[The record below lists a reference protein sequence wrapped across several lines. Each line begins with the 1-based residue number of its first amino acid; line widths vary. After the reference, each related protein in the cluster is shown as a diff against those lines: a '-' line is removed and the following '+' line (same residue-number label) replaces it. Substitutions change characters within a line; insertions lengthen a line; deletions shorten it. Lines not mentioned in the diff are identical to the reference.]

1 MQWRY
6 LIDKERSAET
16 WEGLSNDDDQK
27 VFPGRISQTSGG
39 SGDNVSPQE

>member
-6 LIDKERSAET
+6 LIDKEWSAET

-27 VFPGRISQTSGG
+27 VFPGRINQTSGG